1 LAYSRSEFVVG
12 TDDVDRRC
20 CGGRDREV
28 VFATVE
34 VVWLIGRFAVDD
46 WTTIVDDGTTNGRT
60 FEVRSLVSFSKAA
73 AISMGI
79 FELY

>member
-1 LAYSRSEFVVG
+1 VG

-28 VFATVE
+28 VFATVD
-34 VVWLIGRFAVDD
+34 VVWLIGRFVVDE
-46 WTTIVDDGTTNGRT
+46 WTTIVDDGTTNGRA
-60 FEVRSLVSFSKAA
+60 FGVISSVSFSKAA

-79 FELY
+79 CELY